1 LPEPPTFP
9 GLTLAEQQLVEGYLR
24 VADLLGRIN
33 PGREPGRIPTKYYRN
48 PAQALVAAAR
58 DLAATVEAMI
68 ERGEGEIY
76 GPTLTRAMLLMD
88 AEARTGRV
96 RVTPPDGDG

>member
-1 LPEPPTFP
+1 M
-9 GLTLAEQQLVEGYLR
+9 AEQQLVEGYLR
-24 VADLLGRIN
+24 LADLLGRIN
-33 PGREPGRIPTKYYRN
+33 PAREPGRIPTKYYRN

-96 RVTPPDGDG
+96 RVIPPDGDG